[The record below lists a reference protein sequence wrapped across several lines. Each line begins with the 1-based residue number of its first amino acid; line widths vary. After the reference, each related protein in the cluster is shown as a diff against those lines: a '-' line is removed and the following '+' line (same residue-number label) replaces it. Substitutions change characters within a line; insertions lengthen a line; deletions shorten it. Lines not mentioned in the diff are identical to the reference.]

1 MKSSREAFFASS
13 TDHTQL
19 LKTAEVHRLE
29 ENGKR
34 KYVLVAQ
41 GMDSSLVKRVPQLHL
56 ARIFLDGNTLYGA
69 KVVNKTLGD
78 PADVCGR
85 LFDAAVNDFAAGQ
98 STRAQSTLHGLSKW
112 VSSGGTSIDA
122 LSILDENQKEAV
134 IAIANGENDQRV
146 YSNGRKGWELLATEF
161 VSKELGLEARL
172 YQSKGGTLSGIEHHS
187 DMDYYSESGGATA
200 IFSFS

>member
-1 MKSSREAFFASS
+1 
-13 TDHTQL
+13 
-19 LKTAEVHRLE
+19 
-29 ENGKR
+29 
-34 KYVLVAQ
+34 
-41 GMDSSLVKRVPQLHL
+41 MDSSLVKRVPQLHL